1 MTPLF
6 ICWNKNVFFRAQ
18 YSLQFTFTCTMQLR
32 AEANVNRLPTQ
43 LYVASCN
50 NCTETISLHNALN
63 VTPHIY
69 REEQKQI
76 ICNSSCQSAPTF
88 LGYAIT
94 PFLLLLIQIYISGL
108 RNRWGGWCWIRS
120 RSKVQV
126 DKIFRNNKYDL
137 IDQQYQQHF
146 QHGLSAEICSA
157 NSVERGVQCEQR
169 KNRSSGTI
177 PNLSTSQ
184 RKTCKSFFLLSQ
196 TDRTD
201 ALLGNFNGRDSA
213 GSEHPLHTPS
223 GEKTRKTY
231 DFTRTHHVGTSCHD
245 IQATQG
251 ATKSGVY
258 LIHPPNLVR
267 PWRDRRCPK
276 ITF

>member
-1 MTPLF
+1 M
-6 ICWNKNVFFRAQ
+6 
-18 YSLQFTFTCTMQLR
+18 
-32 AEANVNRLPTQ
+32 
-43 LYVASCN
+43 
-50 NCTETISLHNALN
+50 
-63 VTPHIY
+63 
-69 REEQKQI
+69 
-76 ICNSSCQSAPTF
+76 
-88 LGYAIT
+88 
-94 PFLLLLIQIYISGL
+94 
-108 RNRWGGWCWIRS
+108 
-120 RSKVQV
+120 QV

-258 LIHPPNLVR
+258 LIHPPNLAQG
-267 PWRDRRCPK
+267 PWKVGLSNNATMLTTFARCIAIWK
-276 ITF
+276 LRGEAGWCSRWAISK